1 MKKERCAA
9 VVLAGGRGKR
19 MGTTLAKQ
27 YLTLRDRPVIWYSLD
42 VFERSQW
49 IDEVVLVAGKGQ
61 IPYCRQEVVD
71 KYGFQK
77 VKAVV
82 EGGAERY
89 HSVWEGLFALRQM
102 GWKDGYVFIH
112 DGARPFVC
120 EEILERAYKEV
131 CQSRA
136 CVVGMPVKDTV
147 KIADEQGC
155 IHMTPK
161 RSLVWQIQTPQVF
174 AADLIFSAY
183 KELMKK
189 EQELL
194 RQGIQITDDAMVVEN
209 VCGCPVRLVEGS
221 YENIK
226 ITTPEDL
233 KIAELFCPGEDQ
245 DRGTSGKSSI
255 PR

>member
-1 MKKERCAA
+1 MGKLRCTA

-27 YLTLRDRPVIWYSLD
+27 YLMVHDRPVLYYSLHAFENSELIDD
-42 VFERSQW
+42 V
-49 IDEVVLVAGKGQ
+49 ILVVGKGQ
-61 IPYCRQEVVD
+61 IPYCRQEVVE
-71 KYGFQK
+71 KYHFQK
-77 VKAVV
+77 IRAIV

-89 HSVWEGLFALRQM
+89 HSVWAALRVLGQEQM
-102 GWKDGYVFIH
+102 KGYVFIH
-112 DGARPFVC
+112 DGARPFIN
-120 EEILERAYKEV
+120 EEILKRAYEEV
-131 CQSRA
+131 CENRA

-147 KIADEQGC
+147 KIADEKGC

-174 AADLIFSAY
+174 ASELIIPAY
-183 KELMKK
+183 RELIEN
-189 EQELL
+189 EQKLL
-194 RQGIQITDDAMVVEN
+194 EQGIQITDDAMVVEN

-233 KIAELFCPGEDQ
+233 KIAEIFMDQ
-245 DRGTSGKSSI
+245 MES
-255 PR
+255 